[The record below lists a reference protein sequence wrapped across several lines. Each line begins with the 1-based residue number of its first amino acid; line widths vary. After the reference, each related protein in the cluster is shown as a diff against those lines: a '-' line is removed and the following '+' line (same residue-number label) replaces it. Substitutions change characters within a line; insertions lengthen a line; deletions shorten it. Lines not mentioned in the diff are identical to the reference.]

1 MLTIFVTL
9 LALYVAFNLGAND
22 VANAMGTSVG
32 SKAVT
37 LRQALIIAGV
47 LEFTGA
53 VLFGQEVS
61 ETLATKIAN
70 PALFVAA
77 PQMLLTGMV
86 TVLIA
91 SGVWLQIA
99 TSRGLPVSSSHAVV
113 GAIAGFS
120 WVALGVNAIDWS
132 SIKLITLGWIV
143 TPLISGAI
151 AALFYSQIKRWILDQ
166 PNQIAQLKEWIPWLS
181 ALLLGIFG
189 VIVLPSLSQPL
200 TNFLIEQFNLN
211 IPAHDMPIF
220 TGAVAAVGLT
230 FYSLRELEDKG
241 DRETRGQGDKGAG
254 GQGDKEDK
262 EDKEES
268 FPDYPLPITHSRLP
282 ITHSPLPTPHSPLP
296 TPYSPLP
303 NPIERLFGKFQLLS
317 ACFVAFAHGSN
328 DVGNA
333 IAPMAA
339 IVYIN
344 TTGTVPI
351 NGITIPIWIL
361 ILGGVGIV
369 AGLAIWGKK
378 VIATIGESII
388 SLQPSS
394 GFCAELATATTIL
407 LASRLGLP
415 VSTSHALV
423 GGVVGIGLVQN
434 LKSIQF
440 QTLKGIAGAWLIT
453 VPLSAALSA
462 AIFTLLSAK
471 FW

>member
-1 MLTIFVTL
+1 MFTIFVTL

-53 VLFGQEVS
+53 VLFGHEVS

-77 PQMLLTGMV
+77 PHMLLIGMV
-86 TVLIA
+86 TVLIT

-120 WVALGVNAIDWS
+120 WVALGINSIDWS
-132 SIKLITLGWIV
+132 SIGLITIGWIV
-143 TPLISGAI
+143 TPVISGAI
-151 AALFYSQIKRWILDQ
+151 AALFYSQVKRWILDQ
-166 PNQIAQLKEWIPWLS
+166 PNQKAQLKEWIPWLS

-189 VIVLPSLSQPL
+189 VIVLPSLTQGV
-200 TNFLIEQFNLN
+200 TNFLIEQFGFN
-211 IPAHDMPIF
+211 IPAHDIPIL

-230 FYSLRELEDKG
+230 LYSWRELEDKG
-241 DRETRGQGDKGAG
+241 AGGAG
-254 GQGDKEDK
+254 GAGEAGGAGGAGG
-262 EDKEES
+262 EEFCPMPNAS
-268 FPDYPLPITHSRLP
+268 CPMPNAQF
-282 ITHSPLPTPHSPLP
+282 
-296 TPYSPLP
+296 P
-303 NPIERLFGKFQLLS
+303 NPTERLFGKFQLLS

-333 IAPMAA
+333 IAPLAA

-344 TTGTVPI
+344 STGAVPI

-361 ILGGVGIV
+361 LLGGVGIV

-440 QTLKGIAGAWLIT
+440 QTLQGIAAAWLIT
-453 VPLSAALSA
+453 VPVSAALSA
-462 AIFTLLSAK
+462 GIFTILNAK